1 MEDTQVSAWVFTDQ
15 ELIDLILKVQK
26 ANDLFIREEI
36 ARRRHQD
43 MILAAIIFTTSIL
56 VMRLMGY
63 IG

>member
-36 ARRRHQD
+36 ARRRRQD

-56 VMRLMGY
+56 IIRLMGY
-63 IG
+63 IP